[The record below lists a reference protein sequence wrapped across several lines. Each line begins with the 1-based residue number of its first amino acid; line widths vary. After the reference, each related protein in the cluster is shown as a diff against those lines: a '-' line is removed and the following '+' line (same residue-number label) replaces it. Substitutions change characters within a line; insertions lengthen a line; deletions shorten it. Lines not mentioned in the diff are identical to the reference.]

1 MPIFNVLHTVVDLI
15 EADTAEQAIEVMDA
29 RLMAAGFDP
38 YYDAEAN
45 GYTLPHAFESEP
57 LDEAT
62 VAIVREDAKRGAQ
75 SDLDAHLD
83 PVYPATLNGESV
95 EDES

>member
-15 EADTAEQAIEVMDA
+15 EADTAEEAIEVMDA

-38 YYDAEAN
+38 YYEAEAN
-45 GYTLPHAFESEP
+45 GYTLPHAVESED

-62 VAIVREDAKRGAQ
+62 LAIVR
-75 SDLDAHLD
+75 
-83 PVYPATLNGESV
+83 GES
-95 EDES
+95 